1 MAPSRLL
8 ATAGAVAA
16 LLAHGAGAA
25 PVLSVIGYEP
35 AAWTPSEPCPFPPG
49 DPVWRCDAAAV
60 KLTVIGD
67 GFGVATGSVQAGG
80 AIPSPPAPPPAPDDT
95 PPALTLAAL
104 TSGTGAR
111 DGCIAASL
119 YTADGNAYRF
129 CPYGRV
135 DLLDPGQNH
144 AYVGD
149 LGTYA
154 GVIREAVP
162 AAGNCTA
169 LTGQL
174 FLDGSMCGGVPR
186 TARVLF
192 TCIDDTAPQ
201 QDYYTRVPQ
210 IYAATPTDGAGC
222 SYDLEL
228 PLPAACP
235 GTPAYGLCGA
245 ANPSPNPAPSPS
257 PVFAYTPAFVGGWND
272 VAVTAYVMGAAPPP
286 TVRLVTSDGSGAT
299 PPTAPVPAPL
309 EPSRSPVPV
318 PFPGNL
324 QLLGIVPASGPSTGG
339 TRVTL
344 MMAGVTRADI
354 TGFDAR
360 FFATVP
366 TGPSSS
372 SSVALLGGPV
382 GVDGAPPVVPANGL
396 LNLTLASFPAR
407 RTLDTMTLRVASR
420 QWLDGWF
427 TNRQAD
433 CAPLPGLGCDWTYV
447 TPATPSGSG
456 SASASATPPPT
467 PSHTAGVSASA
478 TGSASATPSPL
489 PTVTH
494 SVGAS
499 PSVTDTPPPSA
510 SLPPVRLVA
519 APVDGVVVS
528 HAGVAGIG
536 IGYALAAGLAAV
548 AAVLLDRAWA
558 RRRSVAAAAAGGASS
573 SSSSP
578 GGGYYGDG
586 DAAGGKGPYGGG
598 GASSTA
604 AATRT
609 GPSARALH
617 VAAAAGNSGAAAPG
631 ATAVMMPPALRAAAG
646 AAHSDSSPPP
656 SPALMQA
663 RAVRAAAAGSGSPL
677 PPPPPSPL
685 LAPPPAALHP
695 YP

>member
-1 MAPSRLL
+1 MTRRARLL
-8 ATAGAVAA
+8 AAVAA
-16 LLAHGAGAA
+16 GAAGALAA

-35 AAWTPSEPCPFPPG
+35 AAWTPSAPCPFPAG
-49 DPVWRCDAAAV
+49 DPLWQCDAAAV

-67 GFGVATGSVQAGG
+67 GFGAATGSVQVGG
-80 AIPSPPAPPPAPDDT
+80 ALPSPPAPPPPPDDT

-119 YTADGNAYRF
+119 YTADGNSYRF

-154 GVIREAVP
+154 GVIRETVP

-169 LTGQL
+169 ITGQL

-192 TCIDDTAPQ
+192 TCIDDTTPQ
-201 QDYYTRVPQ
+201 QAYYTRVPQ
-210 IYAATPTDGAGC
+210 IYAATPTDAGSC

-235 GTPAYGLCGA
+235 GTPSYGLCGA
-245 ANPSPNPAPSPS
+245 ANPSPNPLPSPS
-257 PVFAYTPAFVGGWND
+257 PAFVYSAAFIGGWND

-309 EPSRSPVPV
+309 EPSRSPIPV
-318 PFPGNL
+318 PFPSGL
-324 QLLGIVPASGPSTGG
+324 QLLGIVPSRGPSTGG
-339 TRVTL
+339 TRVTV

-354 TGFDAR
+354 AGFDAR
-360 FFATVP
+360 FFASVP

-396 LNLTLASFPAR
+396 LNLTLASMPAR
-407 RTLDTMTLRVASR
+407 RNLNTTTLSVASR
-420 QWLDGWF
+420 SWVDGWV
-427 TNRQAD
+427 TNRQAA
-433 CAPLPGLGCDWTYV
+433 CVPLPGLGCEWTYE
-447 TPATPSGSG
+447 TPPTPSGSG
-456 SASASATPPPT
+456 SASATMTPPGTPT
-467 PSHTAGVSASA
+467 HSAGASASA
-478 TGSASATPSPL
+478 TGSASATASPP
-489 PTVTH
+489 PTATH
-494 SVGAS
+494 SAGAS

-510 SLPPVRLVA
+510 SLPPVRLVV

-536 IGYALAAGLAAV
+536 IGYALAAGLAAL

-558 RRRSVAAAAAGGASS
+558 RRRAAGSDGSSMGAAYAASS
-573 SSSSP
+573 SSST
-578 GGGYYGDG
+578 GGGGHDG
-586 DAAGGKGPYGGG
+586 YGGKGGYADD
-598 GASSTA
+598 GAAS
-604 AATRT
+604 RT
-609 GPSARALH
+609 GPSARTLY
-617 VAAAAGNSGAAAPG
+617 VAAASSTGSDAPG
-631 ATAVMMPPALRAAAG
+631 ATAVIMPPALRAGAAG
-646 AAHSDSSPPP
+646 GGDATPPA

-663 RAVRAAAAGSGSPL
+663 RAVRAAHAGSGSPAL

-685 LAPPPAALHP
+685 LAPPS
-695 YP
+695 